1 MSFSV
6 LMSLYAKERPEFLR
20 TSLESV
26 FTQTLRS
33 DEVVLVL
40 DGPITEALQSVVTEY
55 SSKYPELKV
64 VPIAKNG
71 GLGKAL
77 NEGLKHCS
85 HELVARMDTDDV
97 CKLSRFEKQVHFM
110 ELHPEV
116 SVVGAWIDEFV
127 DSIEEVTSVRTL
139 PESQAEILDFA
150 KGRNPMNHPVV
161 MFRKSAVLA
170 VGSYQHFPLF
180 EDYYL
185 WVRMLVK
192 SYQFYNL
199 QESLLWFRSSP
210 DMFKRR
216 GGWSYAMDEVRFQKE
231 LKRLGLLS
239 SLQMYKNI
247 VVRFGVRVMPN
258 SLRSLIYQKLLRR
271 NNMKAITPPNLIM

>member
-1 MSFSV
+1 MTFSV
-6 LMSLYAKERPEFLR
+6 LMSLYAKEQPEFLR
-20 TSLESV
+20 LSLESI
-26 FTQTLRS
+26 FTQTLRA

-40 DGPITEALQSVVTEY
+40 DGPITEELQLVVTLYAAKY
-55 SSKYPELKV
+55 SELKV
-64 VPIAKNG
+64 VPIEKNE

-85 HELVARMDTDDV
+85 YELVARMDTDDI
-97 CKLSRFEKQVHFM
+97 CKPTRFEKQVKYM
-110 ELHPEV
+110 EFHPEI
-116 SVVGAWIDEFV
+116 SVVGAWIDEFMGNK
-127 DSIEEVTSVRTL
+127 DKIISVRNL
-139 PESQAEILDFA
+139 PENQNEIVNFA

-185 WVRMLVK
+185 WARMLVK
-192 SYQFYNL
+192 GYQFHNI

-216 GGWSYAMDEVRFQKE
+216 GGWNYIMDEIRFQKE
-231 LKRLGLLS
+231 LKRLGMLS
-239 SLQMYKNI
+239 TPQMFKNMLF
-247 VVRFGVRVMPN
+247 RFGVRIMPN
-258 SLRSLIYQKLLRR
+258 HVRAYIYKKVLRKS
-271 NNMKAITPPNLIM
+271 

>member
-1 MSFSV
+1 
-6 LMSLYAKERPEFLR
+6 
-20 TSLESV
+20 
-26 FTQTLRS
+26 
-33 DEVVLVL
+33 
-40 DGPITEALQSVVTEY
+40 
-55 SSKYPELKV
+55 
-64 VPIAKNG
+64 
-71 GLGKAL
+71 
-77 NEGLKHCS
+77 
-85 HELVARMDTDDV
+85 
-97 CKLSRFEKQVHFM
+97 
-110 ELHPEV
+110 
-116 SVVGAWIDEFV
+116 
-127 DSIEEVTSVRTL
+127 VTSVRTL

>member
-97 CKLSRFEKQVHFM
+97 CKPSRFEKQVHFM

-127 DSIEEVTSVRTL
+127 DDIEDVTSVRTL
-139 PESQAEILDFA
+139 PESQAEILNFA

-192 SYQFYNL
+192 GYQFYNL

-271 NNMKAITPPNLIM
+271 NNMKTITPPPIS